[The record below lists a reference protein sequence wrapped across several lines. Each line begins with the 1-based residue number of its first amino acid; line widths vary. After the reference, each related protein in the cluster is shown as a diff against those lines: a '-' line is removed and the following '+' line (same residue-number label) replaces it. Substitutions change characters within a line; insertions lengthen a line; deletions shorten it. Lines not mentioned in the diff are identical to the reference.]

1 MIPAPNEKSAS
12 ARAIVQ
18 PLTLS
23 PGDRMHDVALDRAAD
38 PIIDRIPQ
46 RRGNRQVRTVL
57 AILDQLNREGSTR

>member
-1 MIPAPNEKSAS
+1 MKSIDEKSAP

-23 PGDRMHDVALDRAAD
+23 PDDGMRDDGLDRAAD
-38 PIIDRIPQ
+38 PILDRLPQ

-57 AILDQLNREGSTR
+57 AILDELNREGTTR